1 MRDCE
6 NSFLLVELVSYEL
19 AILLESEG
27 MIEVD
32 AEVLDLLNDWYVLYL
47 LVYRSCP
54 PVSSYLEQR

>member
-6 NSFLLVELVSYEL
+6 DPFLLVELFAYEL
-19 AILLESEG
+19 AVLLEGEG
-27 MIEVD
+27 MIELD
-32 AEVLDLLNDWYVLYL
+32 AEVLDLLYDWYVLNL